1 MSAALAQE
9 AMNRHPKPSEH
20 IVRGQER
27 NFFRVIREKHPR
39 FADLPFFN
47 DEADP
52 ISGWGKYLSWRPGP
66 IYA

>member
-1 MSAALAQE
+1 M
-9 AMNRHPKPSEH
+9 
-20 IVRGQER
+20 RGQER